1 MDIQFLDRRGDLL
14 APSLSDEQVVA
25 LAIAAALAEDEAR
38 ALRRPAVSGDGRP
51 GASHWLSQARLDGL
65 R

>member
-1 MDIQFLDRRGDLL
+1 MV
-14 APSLSDEQVVA
+14 E

-38 ALRRPAVSGDGRP
+38 ATRRPAVANGEHANR
-51 GASHWLSQARLDGL
+51 AWLERARLEGL